1 MNRPIRTLCLA
12 HLLGN
17 ALLLW
22 LGYYWLGLGEESA
35 GVLLWSLLVA
45 AAMALGACWLHG
57 AAFACWAGPSDR
69 PFRLALR
76 NLAPI
81 AAAAVAVAALYLLLA
96 RWAGYSSQ
104 PAFRIASWLTLAL
117 RKPVKPAT
125 VLAVFNAALWVVRW
139 AVLPALLLPRFA
151 GVAAR
156 GWRGFCG
163 AGASACQPLPDG
175 APSGPGSLR
184 AGRAATALRAATVRE
199 RLGWLFRDKLLGRL
213 LAAPVLLLCAFR
225 LPFLLMGWVPRVGGF
240 WLEMLSFVVRFA
252 VAYLLFV
259 GAWLLLVFLTS
270 SGKPAVTQPKTA
282 VSP

>member
-1 MNRPIRTLCLA
+1 M
-12 HLLGN
+12 
-17 ALLLW
+17 LLW

-57 AAFACWAGPSDR
+57 AAFALWAAPSDR

-81 AAAAVAVAALYLLLA
+81 VAAAVAVTALYLLLA
-96 RWAGYSSQ
+96 LWAGYSPQ

-151 GVAAR
+151 SVAAR

-163 AGASACQPLPDG
+163 AGASACQP
-175 APSGPGSLR
+175 APSHPLM
-184 AGRAATALRAATVRE
+184 E
-199 RLGWLFRDKLLGRL
+199 RLEWLFRDKLLGRL

-225 LPFLLMGWVPRVGGF
+225 LPFLLMAWVPSVGGF
-240 WLEMLSFVVRFA
+240 WLEMLSFTVRCA
-252 VAYLLFV
+252 AAYLLFV

-270 SGKPAVTQPKTA
+270 SGRPEDTQPKTA